1 MQLIDTRLIY
11 ILLFIKFHS
20 SKADSADKCFC
31 HLSGQIDDCF
41 CDIESLE
48 KFNNENVYPILKKL
62 IKTDYFRYFKVNLYK
77 TCMYFDGNAGLCTA
91 EGCGVKICPP
101 DKLPVGL
108 RNGNYNKYT
117 LDEVEDCTQATQST
131 QTNLGDINGTLSNAA
146 MGLLDKIDRHDDTL
160 MPFCDLDEENSDGLQ
175 YVDLLTNPERFTGYN
190 GEEAWKIWRAIYDE
204 NCFIPEDSKS
214 KPTNMFTGSP
224 FHQAGAGRVASSR
237 KHPPYLKFGL
247 PLTSSELQGMC
258 LEKRVFY
265 RVISGLHTSINT
277 HVSAVYLY
285 EDGEKKVW
293 KPNLNEFKTRFDPT
307 ITNGEGT
314 ARLKNLYFIYLI
326 ELRAISKLAPYFE
339 NEKINLYTGQSTKDE
354 ETKSLLLK
362 LLNET
367 NKFPMHFDEGMM
379 FRDKNSQSLK
389 KEFAERF
396 LNVTRIIDCV
406 TCDKCRL
413 WGKLQ
418 TQGLGTALK
427 ILFTG
432 DDIISTIKLIR
443 QEIVS
448 LVNAFAQLSSSITFI
463 DTFRNMMVQEA
474 VGSIKN
480 TEL

>member
-1 MQLIDTRLIY
+1 MQFIGTRLIY
-11 ILLFIKFHS
+11 ILLLIKLHS
-20 SKADSADKCFC
+20 SNADSNDKCFC

-48 KFNNENVYPILKKL
+48 KFNDENVFPILQNL

-77 TCMYFDGNAGLCTA
+77 TCMYFDGNAGLCTS
-91 EGCGVKICPP
+91 EGCGVKICPL

-117 LDEVEDCTQATQST
+117 SDDVEDCTQATQST
-131 QTNLGDINGTLSNAA
+131 QANLGDINGTLSNAA
-146 MGLLDKIDRHDDTL
+146 MGLLDKIDKHDDTL
-160 MPFCDLDEENSDGLQ
+160 MPFCDLDEENSEGLQ
-175 YVDLLTNPERFTGYN
+175 YVDLLANPERFTGYK

-204 NCFIPEDSKS
+204 NCFIPEDSIS

-277 HVSAVYLY
+277 HLSAVYLY
-285 EDGEKKVW
+285 EDGDEKVW
-293 KPNLNEFKTRFDPT
+293 KPNLNEFKNRFDPT

-339 NEKINLYTGQSTKDE
+339 NKKINLYTGQSTEDE
-354 ETKSLLLK
+354 KTKTLLLK

-379 FRDKNSQSLK
+379 FRDKNSQSLR

-427 ILFTG
+427 ILFTR
-432 DDIISTIKLIR
+432 DDIISTIKLVR

-448 LVNAFAQLSSSITFI
+448 LVNAFSQLSTSITYI

-474 VGSIKN
+474 RESIKN